1 MMESIR
7 ALSLDMFVFIVGPL
21 LLAAALVYGIA
32 MWRRRSL
39 ASKVHSDQA
48 TRRLYEAGAE
58 QEKRH
63 GEA

>member
-1 MMESIR
+1 MESIR

-21 LLAAALVYGIA
+21 LLAAAIIYGIV
-32 MWRRRSL
+32 MWRQRSR
-39 ASKVHSDQA
+39 AVKAHSDQA
-48 TRRLYEAGAE
+48 TRRLYKAGAE

>member
-1 MMESIR
+1 MESIR

-21 LLAAALVYGIA
+21 LLAAALIYGIV
-32 MWRRRSL
+32 MWRQRS
-39 ASKVHSDQA
+39 ASAKARSDQA
-48 TRRLYEAGAE
+48 TRRLYKAGAE